1 MLLKEALTVRLL
13 NGPNTIMN
21 ETQYDMHRVT
31 IEEAHS
37 KGFF

>member
-1 MLLKEALTVRLL
+1 MPFVG
-13 NGPNTIMN
+13 GPNTIMN